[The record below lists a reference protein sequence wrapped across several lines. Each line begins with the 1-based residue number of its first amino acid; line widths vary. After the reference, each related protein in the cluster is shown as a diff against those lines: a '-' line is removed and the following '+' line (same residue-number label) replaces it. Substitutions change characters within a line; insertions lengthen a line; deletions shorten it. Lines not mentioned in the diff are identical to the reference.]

1 MKAYKGFDIA
11 ADGTISCRD
20 HQYVEGE
27 TYVHDGPVELCEAG
41 FHACLMPLDTL
52 RYYPPSSSV
61 YHEVEVGDDAQGD
74 GTKVVS
80 GRITVGARLSIADM
94 IAAHLALVQDR
105 VRRGAATSGDWSTAA
120 TSGYRSTAATSG
132 HESTAATSGYRAT
145 AATSGYRS
153 TAATS
158 GHESTAA
165 TSGHEST
172 AATSGYGATAATSG
186 YGATAATSGPESI
199 AVAGGYQCRARGAL
213 GCWLVLTERDDMGR
227 ILGVQAV
234 PVDGETIRADTLYML
249 RGGQV
254 VEAEA

>member
-120 TSGYRSTAATSG
+120 TSGN
-132 HESTAATSGYRAT
+132 
-145 AATSGYRS
+145 
-153 TAATS
+153 
-158 GHESTAA
+158 ESTAA